1 MHVTKIGEGPAVIFV
16 HGFPELW
23 YSWRHQMLYLS
34 NKGYRAIAP
43 NLHGYGDTDCLSEI
57 DSYTT
62 FHIIGDLVALLDV
75 LELEQA
81 LVNMSVEFC
90 PRNPLRKPRDILK
103 EFLGDDY

>member
-1 MHVTKIGEGPAVIFV
+1 MEKIEYKNISVNGINMHVTKIGEGPAVIFV

-75 LELEQA
+75 LELEQVFLVRHDWGA
-81 LVNMSVEFC
+81 LIC
-90 PRNPLRKPRDILK
+90 
-103 EFLGDDY
+103 